1 MAKLP
6 LSKILNRASALEA
19 EGRVPEALKIYQ
31 DILKKFPKHV
41 KANEGRVRISNCLDK
56 PSEQEVCKALVDLF
70 HEKKFKQVLQ
80 GAAEIVKE
88 HPKNFTAWALLGS
101 SYLSLKD
108 FGHAIDAF
116 SKACK
121 LRPHDAQCLNNLGV
135 ALLENLDLEKAVEVF
150 SAALSVAP
158 NFTSGLYNL
167 AKTKRALRKN
177 TEAIKYYKQVI
188 ELQPRLKDAYI
199 GLASSYFEKGE
210 YEKTSEALNQA
221 LLIDPSDWNAQ
232 ASKAQLALK
241 LGYLPQAIE
250 AFNRAINLNK
260 HSENLLAQ
268 SFHLRAS
275 ICDFSVFKQFKS
287 VSDTLGITGDPIS
300 PFLLL
305 FAEDNPINHKK
316 RSENYIKSRFG
327 TKKRSIRK
335 PPQNRPKKIHIGY
348 FSGEFENHPVSRLLI
363 RMLELHDKQRFKI
376 TAFAYNK
383 VAEDTIGCRI
393 QKAVDQIVQ
402 IDESSDVEVVKLL
415 DEQKVDIAIDLSG
428 NTLSS
433 RLGIFAKSNVP
444 IQINFLGY
452 PGTMGAHFFDYIVA
466 DTNLIPLNVQKHYVE
481 KPLYMPSVYQPY
493 DDSTIIKGSTPSR
506 KSLGLPENIFV
517 FCAINNSY
525 KIEPVVFS
533 SWMSILT
540 QCQESVLWL
549 LSPNKFVKENL
560 TREAIKRNVDPAR
573 LIFSS
578 RVSYEDYLLQ
588 FKAADLFL
596 DTFIYNAGATA
607 SDALKAGLPILTKQ
621 GNGYSSRMAA
631 SLLNSLNLHELI
643 TTTTEN
649 YISQA
654 VNLAQNPEILLK
666 IKNKLGENMKNS
678 FALNSQNYTEQFE
691 NALERVY
698 SLYFNH

>member
-6 LSKILNRASALEA
+6 LSKVLNRASALEA
-19 EGRVPEALKIYQ
+19 EGRVLEALKIYQ
-31 DILKKFPKHV
+31 DILNKFPKHV
-41 KANEGRVRISNCLDK
+41 KANEGRVRISNCREK

-70 HEKKFKQVLQ
+70 HKKKFKQVLQ
-80 GAAEIVKE
+80 GAADLVKE
-88 HPKNFTAWALLGS
+88 NPKNFTAWALLGS

-108 FGHAIDAF
+108 FGHAIHAF
-116 SKACK
+116 SEACR

-135 ALLENLDLEKAVEVF
+135 ALLENLDLEKAIEVF
-150 SAALSVAP
+150 SAALSVDP
-158 NFTSGLYNL
+158 SFTSGLYNL

-177 TEAIKYYKQVI
+177 NEAIKYYKQVI

-199 GLASSYFEKGE
+199 GLASSYFEQGD
-210 YEKTSEALNQA
+210 YEKTSEALNRA
-221 LLIDPSDWNAQ
+221 LLIDPNDWNAQ

-241 LGYLPQAIE
+241 LGYFPQAIE

-287 VSDTLGITGDPIS
+287 ISDTLGIAGEPIS

-305 FAEDNPINHKK
+305 FAEDNPNKHKK
-316 RSENYIKSRFG
+316 RSEHFINSRFG
-327 TKKRSIRK
+327 TKKRNIRK
-335 PPQNRPKKIHIGY
+335 PPQDRPKKIHIGY
-348 FSGEFENHPVSRLLI
+348 FSGEFENHPVSRLII

-383 VAEDTIGCRI
+383 VAEDTIGFRI
-393 QKAVDQIVQ
+393 KEAVDQIVQ
-402 IDESSDVEVVKLL
+402 IDESSDVEVVKIL
-415 DEQKVDIAIDLSG
+415 DEQRVDIAIDLSG

-433 RLGIFAKSNVP
+433 RLGIFAKSRVP

-452 PGTMGAHFFDYIVA
+452 PGTMGANFIDYIVA
-466 DTNLIPLNVQKHYVE
+466 DKNLIPLNAQKYYVE
-481 KPLYMPSVYQPY
+481 KPIYMPSVYQPN
-493 DDSTIIKGSTPSR
+493 DDTIKINGHAPSR
-506 KSLGLPENIFV
+506 LSLGLPEKTFV

-525 KIEPVVFS
+525 KIEPIVFN

-540 QCQESVLWL
+540 LCPKSVLWL
-549 LSPNKFVKENL
+549 LSANKFVKENL
-560 TREAIKRNVDPAR
+560 TLEAIKQNVDPAR
-573 LIFSS
+573 LIFSE
-578 RVSYEDYLLQ
+578 RVSYEDYLRQ
-588 FKAADLFL
+588 FKAADLYL

-607 SDALKAGLPILTKQ
+607 SDALKAGLPVLTKQ

-631 SLLNSLNLHELI
+631 SLLHSLNLHELI
-643 TTTTEN
+643 TTTSES

-654 VNLAQNPEILLK
+654 IYLAQNPEELSK
-666 IKNKLGENMKNS
+666 VKNKLNANMKNS
-678 FALNSQNYTEQFE
+678 CAFNSQNYTEEFE

-698 SLYFNH
+698 SLYLNH